1 MHNLVYS
8 PVGCPRSLIM
18 LPLFLLYIQC
28 FQNLVLAEKKSYV
41 VYLGSHS
48 HGPDKISLETEGRAK
63 DSHYEF
69 LASFLGSK
77 VKAQDSIF
85 YSYTKYINGFAATL
99 EEEEAKQISQHPSVI
114 SVFPNRAH
122 KLLTTRSWEF
132 LGLERHGQVS
142 SGSLWNKAKFGENII
157 IGNIDTGG
165 APNARVAA
173 YKVCWPPIHAPG
185 CADSDILAAFDQAIH
200 DRVHVLTVSLS
211 GGNAGYFDDG
221 IAIGAFHAVKNGIT
235 VVCAAGNSGPEY
247 GSLSNTAPWIITV
260 GASTIDREIQ
270 TDVLVA
276 NTNIRIKGQSYST
289 SKLPGKKY
297 YPLIISTDAKLANAS
312 EQNATNCLTNSLDPA
327 KVKGKIV
334 VCKWGWSSA
343 IENGE
348 VVRDAG
354 GVGLVVANGPYS
366 GNFIFVEPNVIPAT
380 HITYKDGITLLNYIN
395 STRSPMG
402 YITAPQTTLG
412 VKPSPVMAAFS
423 SRGPNKYNEEI
434 LKPDIVAPGVN
445 ILAAISEGGNPT
457 GIDIGNKRIP
467 FYFETGTSMACPHIA
482 GIAATVKDNEHLPI
496 RDANLTNATPFD
508 YGSGHVR
515 PNHAMNPGLVY
526 DLSPAD
532 YLNFVCALGYN
543 SSQLVMF
550 TKPHLC
556 PDTPIKIEN
565 LNYPSIAIPKL
576 LNKAKITRRVKN
588 VGTIGTYTVRVEEPR
603 GVSVRVRPTKLKFN
617 KLGEAKEF
625 KVVLKAQKGF
635 SKGEYVFGALVW
647 SDGKHVVRS
656 PIAVKTVMH

>member
-1 MHNLVYS
+1 MGPVPTQWRGACDNHNDSTFNCNRKLIGARYFNK
-8 PVGCPRSLIM
+8 GC
-18 LPLFLLYIQC
+18 
-28 FQNLVLAEKKSYV
+28 LA
-41 VYLGSHS
+41 
-48 HGPDKISLETEGRAK
+48 
-63 DSHYEF
+63 F
-69 LASFLGSK
+69 LASINISRPSSLIDSPRDFSGHGTHTLSTGAGRFVPSANCLG
-77 VKAQDSIF
+77 
-85 YSYTKYINGFAATL
+85 YGNGT
-99 EEEEAKQISQHPSVI
+99 AK
-114 SVFPNRAH
+114 
-122 KLLTTRSWEF
+122 
-132 LGLERHGQVS
+132 
-142 SGSLWNKAKFGENII
+142 
-157 IGNIDTGG
+157 GG

-173 YKVCWPPIHAPG
+173 YKVCWPPIHSPG
-185 CADSDILAAFDQAIH
+185 CFGSDILAAFDQAIH

-211 GGNAGYFDDG
+211 GGNANYFDDG

-235 VVCAAGNSGPEY
+235 VVCAAGNSGPAY

-297 YPLIISTDAKLANAS
+297 YPLIISTDAKSANAS
-312 EQNATNCLTNSLDPA
+312 AQNATNCLINSLDPV

-366 GNFIFVEPNVIPAT
+366 GHFIFVEPNVIPAT
-380 HITYKDGITLLNYIN
+380 HVSYKDGITLLNYIN

-402 YITAPQTTLG
+402 NITAPQTTLG

-445 ILAAISEGGNPT
+445 ILAAISEAGNPI
-457 GIDIGNKRIP
+457 GIDIGNKRIL

-482 GIAATVKDNEHLPI
+482 GIAGLLRAMHPDWSPAAIRSAIMTSATVKDNEHLPI

-543 SSQLVMF
+543 SSQLAMF

-556 PDTPIKIEN
+556 PDTPINIEN
-565 LNYPSIAIPKL
+565 LNYPSIAVPKL

-603 GVSVRVRPTKLKFN
+603 GVSVRVRPTKIKFKN
-617 KLGEAKEF
+617 WVKK
-625 KVVLKAQKGF
+625 
-635 SKGEYVFGALVW
+635 
-647 SDGKHVVRS
+647 RS
-656 PIAVKTVMH
+656 LRLC

>member
-157 IGNIDTGG
+157 IGNIDTAHVFLTLWTYTYKIWYFNSRKLIGARYFNKGYLAFLASINISRPSSLIDSPRDIDGHGTHTLSTAAGRFVPSANFLGYGNGTAKGG

-185 CADSDILAAFDQAIH
+185 CADSDILTAFDQAIH

-354 GVGLVVANGPYS
+354 AVGLVVANGPYS

-482 GIAATVKDNEHLPI
+482 GIAGLLK
-496 RDANLTNATPFD
+496 
-508 YGSGHVR
+508 
-515 PNHAMNPGLVY
+515 AMHP
-526 DLSPAD
+526 DWSPAAIRSAIMTSG
-532 YLNFVCALGYN
+532 YCFFVCLSAYYI
-543 SSQLVMF
+543 F
-550 TKPHLC
+550 Y
-556 PDTPIKIEN
+556 KIS
-565 LNYPSIAIPKL
+565 LI
-576 LNKAKITRRVKN
+576 RC
-588 VGTIGTYTVRVEEPR
+588 
-603 GVSVRVRPTKLKFN
+603 
-617 KLGEAKEF
+617 
-625 KVVLKAQKGF
+625 
-635 SKGEYVFGALVW
+635 
-647 SDGKHVVRS
+647 
-656 PIAVKTVMH
+656 